1 MARPRSLVHTLE
13 ARAWST
19 PFAVMT
25 VRSEHCPDTGAV
37 ASTETVVGS
46 TMSERIPLLA
56 MNG

>member
-1 MARPRSLVHTLE
+1 VHTLE